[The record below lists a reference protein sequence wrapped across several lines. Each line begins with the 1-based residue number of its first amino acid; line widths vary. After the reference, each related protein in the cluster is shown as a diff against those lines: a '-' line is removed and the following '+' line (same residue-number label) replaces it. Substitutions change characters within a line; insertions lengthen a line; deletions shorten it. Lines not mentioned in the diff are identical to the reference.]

1 MEFDLPT
8 NDVSPSTIGVR
19 VKRGLLIDAFD
30 ERLSNTKS
38 LKTNQGDVK
47 RISHFYD
54 KDIEIDVECHYEDFN
69 EENVKVEP
77 DVHIKSE
84 KEFEATLKRD
94 LSSRGFTFL
103 CPDGRFASLNS
114 TVANATCSWIE
125 DLRPVIIARRTGLK
139 SIVEL
144 MPHSAARDE
153 ANVVAAIVRKKSSFK
168 KFADLKGARVC
179 FAGLRSV
186 GWNAFYYRMTNK
198 TIGKRSDC
206 SDVGFVAN
214 YFKRSCVQGVDKSK
228 FPVHLTTLCKR
239 TKANLSNDEKTF
251 RCLAEDGGDVAFVNY
266 TAAKGYAARN
276 RTIFT
281 NQYRLLCPEENST
294 DRSCPL
300 SCLRMIRAGTAD
312 FTVLEPEDLS
322 LATLST
328 TSKEGDA
335 AAAVDIRVTHELKMF
350 GEGKPQLD
358 VEMIALV
365 KNRFDNRWVTKNKK
379 LCYIGLE
386 IGHSQ
391 NYHYHYTTY
400 FERWLIPRGCDRNK
414 TLLENRLADLS
425 SHFESACI
433 AGPWSLDSV
442 YDGRLK
448 SKYRNLCA
456 LCGSPSGCFEGDKFY
471 GLQGAINCLL
481 ENVGDIAWLSRSH
494 AVPYFA
500 ELASYGFSLLCPD
513 GMFIPL
519 SVNKTCTWIAE
530 PRSVIAARSDVAD
543 LVSKKVSDVQEL
555 GKDFYPVIHATYK
568 FSHLAETTPP
578 LSPEDYMLKFQGYL
592 SAKGE
597 KTCQPEREVRWCVAS
612 NLEASKCG
620 WLQSAAAALDVEP
633 RISCIQQRD
642 RQAALDAVRDD
653 RCDVFVARPQE
664 EIHARGM
671 NLTPIVHLI
680 SKQNLDSSRFAAIV
694 RKDAKFRSF
703 DDLKG
708 KRACFTGIKSVG
720 WNAFYSA
727 IRGSSPR
734 LPCDDVEA
742 VSRFFNQ
749 SCVYDLADEKRSS
762 VPENLYSLCNQSHFE
777 KSLGPEENTFK
788 CLMNGADVAFV
799 NVGAAKRYYSGFSI
813 FHMNYRTLC
822 ENEDRL
828 DEEPCFLAE
837 TTLGSDQ
844 TQLIQRHVSDLRHS
858 RTYEE
863 VLASLQD
870 KVECGLSGAPTVASS
885 AWMISAIAVL
895 GLLRILNAPA
905 AAPSIWPSSSS
916 PRSRPRQRRH
926 QLPGVVPDPG
936 LLSARLRRRTALQV
950 RQVPDRH
957 ADGQRG
963 GLSGAAATPG
973 GPRLRLSDDRA
984 ADERDPGPDLSVA
997 QPE

>member
-1 MEFDLPT
+1 MA
-8 NDVSPSTIGVR
+8 
-19 VKRGLLIDAFD
+19 LLTFVDALVHVAD
-30 ERLSNTKS
+30 AGS
-38 LKTNQGDVK
+38 LKFCTTEK
-47 RISHFYD
+47 R
-54 KDIEIDVECHYEDFN
+54 
-69 EENVKVEP
+69 
-77 DVHIKSE
+77 SE
-84 KEFEATLKRD
+84 RQNDALMRSCANLK
-94 LSSRGFTFL
+94 
-103 CPDGRFASLNS
+103 
-114 TVANATCSWIE
+114 
-125 DLRPVIIARRTGLK
+125 LK
-139 SIVEL
+139 SSDI
-144 MPHSAARDE
+144 SC
-153 ANVVAAIVRKKSSFK
+153 VVA
-168 KFADLKGARVC
+168 
-179 FAGLRSV
+179 
-186 GWNAFYYRMTNK
+186 
-198 TIGKRSDC
+198 SD
-206 SDVGFVAN
+206 
-214 YFKRSCVQGVDKSK
+214 R
-228 FPVHLTTLCKR
+228 
-239 TKANLSNDEKTF
+239 
-251 RCLAEDGGDVAFVNY
+251 
-266 TAAKGYAARN
+266 
-276 RTIFT
+276 
-281 NQYRLLCPEENST
+281 
-294 DRSCPL
+294 L
-300 SCLRMIRAGTAD
+300 SCLRMIQAGTAD

-328 TSKEGDA
+328 AKEGD
-335 AAAVDIRVTHELKMF
+335 AAVDIRVTHELRMF
-350 GEGKPQLD
+350 DKGQPQLD

-494 AVPYFA
+494 ALPYFA

-568 FSHLAETTPP
+568 FSYLASTRP

-653 RCDVFVARPQE
+653 RCDVFVARPHE

-680 SKQNLDSSRFAAIV
+680 SKQNLDSSRYAAIV

-708 KRACFTGIKSVG
+708 KRACFTAIKSVG

-742 VSRFFNQ
+742 VSRFFNR
-749 SCVYDLADEKRSS
+749 SCVYDLDGREKSS
-762 VPENLYSLCNQSHFE
+762 LPENLYSLCNQSHFE

-828 DEEPCFLAE
+828 DEGPCFLAE
-837 TTLGSDQ
+837 TTLGSVLGRKNITQVRREEIYQLFLQLDRFFGRTHDRETAMFMMYNTFDGQSDVIFPDQ

-870 KVECGLSGAPTVASS
+870 KVECGSSGAPTVASS
-885 AWMISAIAVL
+885 AWTISAIAVL
-895 GLLRILNAPA
+895 GLLRIL
-905 AAPSIWPSSSS
+905 
-916 PRSRPRQRRH
+916 
-926 QLPGVVPDPG
+926 
-936 LLSARLRRRTALQV
+936 
-950 RQVPDRH
+950 
-957 ADGQRG
+957 
-963 GLSGAAATPG
+963 
-973 GPRLRLSDDRA
+973 
-984 ADERDPGPDLSVA
+984 
-997 QPE
+997 